1 MSDQAAAK
9 DLLKF
14 ALKNQAQYSN
24 QTSVEIKNRNENE
37 RKFLKGAIENYMKS
51 RKSPTDEMIEVL
63 GVIKNLIAEEL
74 VVENQTEVLNLLEI
88 LGEQAENID
97 VACDLHKVKGFDDV
111 VFRLMLDSDVAD
123 EVRGWCANVVG
134 CAAQNNPYC
143 QEKLFTTNVIQS
155 LLSMTSQSHLE
166 ITQVKSVFAISA
178 LIRQNDKNLESFLKD
193 HGNIKT
199 LISSCLQYQDKK
211 VYFSKFQKKVLFLF
225 KSLVLTKTKEPN
237 SLLTQLA
244 FNDFIKYLCF
254 TISSSCD
261 DVDIIECS
269 SSLLLTIGSRI
280 KEVMESIVTSS
291 WLDIKRLDEL
301 KSHYAKEDCDEISKN
316 VQFLCHLVKKY
327 SK

>member
-14 ALKNQAQYSN
+14 ALKNQAEYSN
-24 QTSVEIKNRNENE
+24 QTSVEIQNRNENE
-37 RKFLKGAIENYMKS
+37 KKFLKGAIENYMKS
-51 RKSPTDEMIEVL
+51 HKSPTDEMIEVL
-63 GVIKNLIAEEL
+63 EVIKNLIAEKL
-74 VVENQTEVLNLLEI
+74 VVKNQTELLNLLEI

-143 QEKLFTTNVIQS
+143 QEKLFVANVIQS
-155 LLSMTSQSHLE
+155 LLSMTSHNHLE

-178 LIRQNDKNLESFLKD
+178 LIRQNDKILEKFLKD
-193 HGNIKT
+193 PANINT
-199 LISSCLQYQDKK
+199 LINNCLLYQDKN
-211 VYFSKFQKKVLFLF
+211 VYFSKFQKKVLFLL
-225 KSLVLTKTKEPN
+225 KSLVLTKSKQSN

-244 FNDFIKYLCF
+244 LNDFIKYLCF
-254 TISSSCD
+254 TINSSCD

-269 SSLLLTIGSRI
+269 SSLLLTIASRH
-280 KEVMESIVTSS
+280 KEVVKSIVTSS
-291 WLDIKRLDEL
+291 WLNIKRLDEL

-316 VQFLCHLVKKY
+316 VQFIYHLIKKY
-327 SK
+327 TE